1 MGNRRCNNSGAVPS
15 SNPASGVQGEAAGR
29 HLPQLK
35 LIREKTPIIP
45 GETSLVFYT
54 NSATCSVKSNQHD
67 FEHVTCFMR

>member
-1 MGNRRCNNSGAVPS
+1 MGNRRCNNSGAVAL

-45 GETSLVFYT
+45 GELTFFFL
-54 NSATCSVKSNQHD
+54 
-67 FEHVTCFMR
+67 